1 LKEMA
6 SEGNTSPKR
15 QRLAWEGIVRKVVGV
30 GMCSVQRQLDL
41 SDFFVEMLK
50 HNVYFL
56 VSSVILLVS
65 LIMDPLYLV
74 HAW

>member
-1 LKEMA
+1 
-6 SEGNTSPKR
+6 
-15 QRLAWEGIVRKVVGV
+15 
-30 GMCSVQRQLDL
+30 VQRQLDL